1 VHSPLRQAIAVIVR
15 LGCPLQQ
22 IGYTYLALA
31 RNPGGYR
38 PGLQIYTLAKGRTVT
53 LGHAV
58 SSAFSCG
65 VSIRDACG
73 LPALMCLYSQLNCYT
88 VFGEKGTAILPA
100 CMASYCCSCHAAPA
114 APLED
119 SAVGGCC

>member
-1 VHSPLRQAIAVIVR
+1 VVPYQIEKPWRLCWSPSCRGCPLLPGAPTSVHSPLRQAIAIVVR

-65 VSIRDACG
+65 VSAG
-73 LPALMCLYSQLNCYT
+73 SPA
-88 VFGEKGTAILPA
+88 V
-100 CMASYCCSCHAAPA
+100 H
-114 APLED
+114 
-119 SAVGGCC
+119 